1 MLENSCIDYTSEYF
15 NRTIPI
21 ETPITQEQKS
31 ASIIKIE
38 SLLEKLKKAQEINL
52 SMQYN
57 LINTITESQNKMSKI
72 ESMLQKINSIKKPKP
87 KKHMRY
93 TNYIP
98 LDCFYF
104 YTPKRTHLYYH
115 LLERVFESNKKDLDK
130 EENGNN
136 DTSEKIKMNRYNFSK
151 EQDNTLKKIIF
162 LNEKNNIINW
172 ELVSAEMNKIFNS
185 TNNKKNITNKNKNF
199 PNGKEEEENKYY
211 TEDNK
216 ILELSKSNDSNIIE
230 EESLSKKKPKK
241 KTKKKTKSNKDK
253 LNTINNPN
261 NTNNTNTK
269 SITIFSPL
277 ICYVRHLETSS
288 FYKYKKW
295 NKEEDQILR
304 RAILYYGPK
313 NWQQI
318 SYCLDG
324 RNNSQC
330 FHRWMKGINPKIRR
344 DKWSFEEDLTLGI
357 ALNKIY
363 QKKKW
368 SKIANH
374 LLGRTDIQCR
384 ERWCNI
390 LDPSLE
396 DVEWTNEEDL
406 KLLNLY
412 RKHGNKWSL
421 IAKHY
426 GNRTDNTCWR
436 RWKYLTC
443 INVNKSFG
451 EGYSSNINDISGMSK
466 FIVDKGINYDINGNG
481 SIISDFND
489 IGKRNLFKVVKYI
502 RK

>member
-1 MLENSCIDYTSEYF
+1 MLENSCGDYTSEYF

-21 ETPITQEQKS
+21 ESPMIPEQKS
-31 ASIIKIE
+31 NSIAKIE
-38 SLLEKLKKAQEINL
+38 SLLENLKKSQEINL
-52 SMQYN
+52 SMQKN
-57 LINTITESQNKMSKI
+57 LINTITQSQDKMKKI

-87 KKHMRY
+87 KKHLRY
-93 TNYIP
+93 SNYIP
-98 LDCFYF
+98 LDCFYY
-104 YTPKRTHLYYH
+104 YTHKRTHLYYH
-115 LLERVFESNKKDLDK
+115 LLEKVFESCKKDSDK
-130 EENGNN
+130 DENGNN
-136 DTSEKIKMNRYNFSK
+136 NSEERIKTNRYNFSK
-151 EQDNTLKKIIF
+151 DQDIKLNQIIF
-162 LNEKNNIINW
+162 LNQNNNIIKW
-172 ELVSAEMNKIFNS
+172 DLVSTEMNKIYNS
-185 TNNKKNITNKNKNF
+185 EIINKKNNINNINVLEDNIENNENNILSIKDSEDSFSEKSKNK
-199 PNGKEEEENKYY
+199 KSKTKNK
-211 TEDNK
+211 
-216 ILELSKSNDSNIIE
+216 
-230 EESLSKKKPKK
+230 SKKD
-241 KTKKKTKSNKDK
+241 S
-253 LNTINNPN
+253 LNTTKNSPN
-261 NTNNTNTK
+261 SK
-269 SITIFSPL
+269 IIFTPL
-277 ICYVRHLETSS
+277 ICYVRHLETTS

-295 NKEEDQILR
+295 NDEEDAILR

-344 DKWSFEEDLTLGI
+344 DKWSFIEDLTLGI

-406 KLLNLY
+406 KLLNLF
-412 RKHGNKWSL
+412 RKYGNKWSL
-421 IAKHY
+421 IAKDY

-443 INVNKSFG
+443 INLSKSG
-451 EGYSSNINDISGMSK
+451 GDGNSNNINDISGMSK
-466 FIVDKGINYDINGNG
+466 FIVNKDINNNSEYNG
-481 SIISDFND
+481 SHISEFNNSE
-489 IGKRNLFKVVKYI
+489 KKALFKVVNFGK
-502 RK
+502 K

>member
-1 MLENSCIDYTSEYF
+1 MLDNSCQDYTSDYF

-21 ETPITQEQKS
+21 ISSVTQEQKS
-31 ASIIKIE
+31 NSIAKIE
-38 SLLEKLKKAQEINL
+38 QLLENLKKAQALNL
-52 SMQYN
+52 SMQNN
-57 LINTITESQNKMSKI
+57 LINIITESQNKMTKI

-87 KKHMRY
+87 KKHMRSP
-93 TNYIP
+93 NYIP
-98 LDCFYF
+98 LESFY
-104 YTPKRTHLYYH
+104 YYIPKRTHLYFH
-115 LLERVFESNKKDLDK
+115 LLERVFESSKKDSEKDEDALD
-130 EENGNN
+130 N
-136 DTSEKIKMNRYNFSK
+136 SEGKIKMNRFK
-151 EQDNTLKKIIF
+151 FTKDHDNMLNKVIF
-162 LNEKNNIINW
+162 LNEKNNVINW
-172 ELVSAEMNKIFNS
+172 YLVSAEMNKIYNNS
-185 TNNKKNITNKNKNF
+185 KNNKINNNNKNIILNGLEEEENNNSIIKNNNNVINNIIDSNDINKLKDEEDEEIISQKKEKKKNNKKN
-199 PNGKEEEENKYY
+199 KE
-211 TEDNK
+211 
-216 ILELSKSNDSNIIE
+216 SA
-230 EESLSKKKPKK
+230 
-241 KTKKKTKSNKDK
+241 
-253 LNTINNPN
+253 N
-261 NTNNTNTK
+261 NTK
-269 SITIFSPL
+269 ESITIFTPL

-295 NKEEDQILR
+295 NNEEDKILR
-304 RAILYYGPK
+304 KAILYYGPK

-330 FHRWMKGINPKIRR
+330 FHRWMKGINPKIKR

-357 ALNKIY
+357 SLSKIY

-412 RKHGNKWSL
+412 RKYKNKWSL

-443 INVNKSFG
+443 INFSKSNV
-451 EGYSSNINDISGMSK
+451 EGLSNSNINDINGMSK
-466 FIVDKGINYDINGNG
+466 FILDKGLGISQDIN
-481 SIISDFND
+481 SSHVSEFND
-489 IGKRNLFKVVKYI
+489 LGKKMPFKVVNAGK
-502 RK
+502 K

>member
-1 MLENSCIDYTSEYF
+1 MLENSCADYTSEYF

-21 ETPITQEQKS
+21 ESPMNAEQKS
-31 ASIIKIE
+31 NSISKIE

-52 SMQYN
+52 SMQNN
-57 LINTITESQNKMSKI
+57 LINTITQSQDKMKKI
-72 ESMLQKINSIKKPKP
+72 EPMLEKINSIKKPKP

-93 TNYIP
+93 SNYIP

-104 YTPKRTHLYYH
+104 YTPKRIHLYYH
-115 LLERVFESNKKDLDK
+115 LLEKVFESCKKDTDK
-130 EENGNN
+130 DENGNN
-136 DTSEKIKMNRYNFSK
+136 NSEERIKTNRYNFSK
-151 EQDNTLKKIIF
+151 EHDNILNKIIF
-162 LNEKNNIINW
+162 LNEKNNVINW
-172 ELVSAEMNKIFNS
+172 YLVSAEMNNFFNS
-185 TNNKKNITNKNKNF
+185 SNNNKINNINVKDGNKDDIIKTDISNLNSGNNKEHILLSI
-199 PNGKEEEENKYY
+199 KEEEDSFSEK
-211 TEDNK
+211 
-216 ILELSKSNDSNIIE
+216 SKS
-230 EESLSKKKPKK
+230 K
-241 KTKKKTKSNKDK
+241 KTKIKHKSKKDSLNITKKV
-253 LNTINNPN
+253 
-261 NTNNTNTK
+261 TNSK
-269 SITIFSPL
+269 MIFTPL
-277 ICYVRHLETSS
+277 ICYVRYLETTS

-295 NKEEDQILR
+295 NEKEDTILR

-344 DKWSFEEDLTLGI
+344 DKWSFVEDLTLGI

-390 LDPSLE
+390 LDPTLE

-421 IAKHY
+421 IAKNY

-443 INVNKSFG
+443 INLSKSCGDVNSN
-451 EGYSSNINDISGMSK
+451 NINNISGMSK
-466 FIVDKGINYDINGNG
+466 FIVNKETNNNENNGSQVNDFNNSEKKALFRVINYG
-481 SIISDFND
+481 
-489 IGKRNLFKVVKYI
+489 

>member
-1 MLENSCIDYTSEYF
+1 MLENSCGDYTSEYF

-21 ETPITQEQKS
+21 ESPMIPEQKS
-31 ASIIKIE
+31 NSIAKIE
-38 SLLEKLKKAQEINL
+38 SLLENLKKAQEINL
-52 SMQYN
+52 SMQKN
-57 LINTITESQNKMSKI
+57 LINTITQSQDKMKKI

-87 KKHMRY
+87 KKHLRY
-93 TNYIP
+93 SNYIP
-98 LDCFYF
+98 LDCFYY
-104 YTPKRTHLYYH
+104 YTHKRTHLYYH
-115 LLERVFESNKKDLDK
+115 LLEKVFESSKKDSDK
-130 EENGNN
+130 DENGNN
-136 DTSEKIKMNRYNFSK
+136 NSEERIKTNRYNFSK
-151 EQDNTLKKIIF
+151 DQDIKLNQIIF
-162 LNEKNNIINW
+162 LNQNNNIIKW
-172 ELVSAEMNKIFNS
+172 DLVSTEMNKIYNS
-185 TNNKKNITNKNKNF
+185 EIINKKNNINNINVLEDNIENNENNMLSIKDSEDSFSKKSKNK
-199 PNGKEEEENKYY
+199 KSKTKNK
-211 TEDNK
+211 
-216 ILELSKSNDSNIIE
+216 
-230 EESLSKKKPKK
+230 SKKD
-241 KTKKKTKSNKDK
+241 S
-253 LNTINNPN
+253 LNTTKNSPN
-261 NTNNTNTK
+261 SK
-269 SITIFSPL
+269 IIFTPL
-277 ICYVRHLETSS
+277 ICYVRHLETTS

-295 NKEEDQILR
+295 NDEEDAILR

-344 DKWSFEEDLTLGI
+344 DKWSFIEDLTLGI

-406 KLLNLY
+406 KLLNLF
-412 RKHGNKWSL
+412 RKYGNKWSL
-421 IAKHY
+421 IAKDY

-443 INVNKSFG
+443 INLSKSG
-451 EGYSSNINDISGMSK
+451 GDGNSNNINDISGMSK
-466 FIVDKGINYDINGNG
+466 FIVNKDINNNSEYNG
-481 SIISDFND
+481 SHISEFNNSE
-489 IGKRNLFKVVKYI
+489 KKALFKVVNFGK
-502 RK
+502 K

>member
-1 MLENSCIDYTSEYF
+1 MLENSCGDYTSEYF

-21 ETPITQEQKS
+21 ESPMIPEQKS
-31 ASIIKIE
+31 NSIAKIE
-38 SLLEKLKKAQEINL
+38 SLLENLKKAQEINL
-52 SMQYN
+52 SMQKN
-57 LINTITESQNKMSKI
+57 LINTITRSQDKMKKI

-87 KKHMRY
+87 KKHLRY
-93 TNYIP
+93 SNYIP
-98 LDCFYF
+98 LDCFYY
-104 YTPKRTHLYYH
+104 YTHKRTHLYYH
-115 LLERVFESNKKDLDK
+115 LLEKVFESSKKDSDK
-130 EENGNN
+130 DENGNN
-136 DTSEKIKMNRYNFSK
+136 NSEERIKTNRYNFSK
-151 EQDNTLKKIIF
+151 DQDIKLNQIIF
-162 LNEKNNIINW
+162 LNQNNNIIKW
-172 ELVSAEMNKIFNS
+172 DLVSTEMNKIYNCEII
-185 TNNKKNITNKNKNF
+185 NKKNNINNINVLEDNIENNENNILSIKDSEDSFSEKSKNK
-199 PNGKEEEENKYY
+199 KSKTKNK
-211 TEDNK
+211 
-216 ILELSKSNDSNIIE
+216 
-230 EESLSKKKPKK
+230 SKKD
-241 KTKKKTKSNKDK
+241 S
-253 LNTINNPN
+253 LNTTKNSPN
-261 NTNNTNTK
+261 SK
-269 SITIFSPL
+269 IIFTPL
-277 ICYVRHLETSS
+277 ICYVRHLETTS

-295 NKEEDQILR
+295 NDEEDAILR

-344 DKWSFEEDLTLGI
+344 DKWSFIEDLTLGI

-406 KLLNLY
+406 KLLNLF
-412 RKHGNKWSL
+412 RKYGNKWSL
-421 IAKHY
+421 IAKDY

-443 INVNKSFG
+443 INLRKSG
-451 EGYSSNINDISGMSK
+451 GDGNSNNINDISGMSK
-466 FIVDKGINYDINGNG
+466 FIVNKDINNNSEYNG
-481 SIISDFND
+481 SHISEFNNSE
-489 IGKRNLFKVVKYI
+489 KKALFKVVNFGK
-502 RK
+502 K

>member
-1 MLENSCIDYTSEYF
+1 MLENSCGDYTSEYF

-21 ETPITQEQKS
+21 ESPMIPEQKS
-31 ASIIKIE
+31 NSIAKIE
-38 SLLEKLKKAQEINL
+38 SLLENLKKAQEINL
-52 SMQYN
+52 SMQKN
-57 LINTITESQNKMSKI
+57 LINTITQSQDKMKKI

-87 KKHMRY
+87 KKHLRY
-93 TNYIP
+93 SNYIP
-98 LDCFYF
+98 LDCFYY
-104 YTPKRTHLYYH
+104 YTHKRTHLYYH
-115 LLERVFESNKKDLDK
+115 LLEKVFESCKKDSDK
-130 EENGNN
+130 DENGNN
-136 DTSEKIKMNRYNFSK
+136 NSEERIKTNRYNFSK
-151 EQDNTLKKIIF
+151 DQDIKLNQIIF
-162 LNEKNNIINW
+162 LNQNNNIIKW
-172 ELVSAEMNKIFNS
+172 DLVSTEMNKIYNS
-185 TNNKKNITNKNKNF
+185 EIINKKNNINNINVLEDNIENNENNILSIKDSEDSFSKKSKNK
-199 PNGKEEEENKYY
+199 KSKTKNK
-211 TEDNK
+211 
-216 ILELSKSNDSNIIE
+216 
-230 EESLSKKKPKK
+230 SKKDSLNT
-241 KTKKKTKSNKDK
+241 TKK
-253 LNTINNPN
+253 PP
-261 NTNNTNTK
+261 NTK
-269 SITIFSPL
+269 IIFTPL
-277 ICYVRHLETSS
+277 ICYVRHLETTS

-295 NKEEDQILR
+295 NDEEDAILR

-344 DKWSFEEDLTLGI
+344 DKWSFIEDLTLGI

-406 KLLNLY
+406 KLLNLF
-412 RKHGNKWSL
+412 RKYGNKWSL
-421 IAKHY
+421 IAKDY

-443 INVNKSFG
+443 INLSKSG
-451 EGYSSNINDISGMSK
+451 GDGNSNNINDISGMSK
-466 FIVDKGINYDINGNG
+466 FIVNKDINNNSEYNG
-481 SIISDFND
+481 SHISEFNNSE
-489 IGKRNLFKVVKYI
+489 KKALFKVVNFGK
-502 RK
+502 K

>member
-1 MLENSCIDYTSEYF
+1 MLENSCGDYTSEYF

-21 ETPITQEQKS
+21 ESPMIPEQKS
-31 ASIIKIE
+31 NSIAKIE
-38 SLLEKLKKAQEINL
+38 SLLENLKKAQEINL
-52 SMQYN
+52 SMQKN
-57 LINTITESQNKMSKI
+57 LINTITRSQDKMKKI

-87 KKHMRY
+87 KKHLRY
-93 TNYIP
+93 SNYIP
-98 LDCFYF
+98 LDCFYY
-104 YTPKRTHLYYH
+104 YTHKRTHLYYH
-115 LLERVFESNKKDLDK
+115 LLEKVFESCKKDSDK
-130 EENGNN
+130 DENGNN
-136 DTSEKIKMNRYNFSK
+136 NSEERIKTNRYNFSK
-151 EQDNTLKKIIF
+151 DQDIKLNQIIF
-162 LNEKNNIINW
+162 LNQNNNIIKW
-172 ELVSAEMNKIFNS
+172 DLVSTEMNKIYNS
-185 TNNKKNITNKNKNF
+185 EIINKKNNINNINVLEDNIENNENNMLSIKDSEDSFSKKSKNK
-199 PNGKEEEENKYY
+199 KSKTKNK
-211 TEDNK
+211 
-216 ILELSKSNDSNIIE
+216 
-230 EESLSKKKPKK
+230 SKKD
-241 KTKKKTKSNKDK
+241 S
-253 LNTINNPN
+253 LNTTKNSPN
-261 NTNNTNTK
+261 SK
-269 SITIFSPL
+269 IIFTPL
-277 ICYVRHLETSS
+277 ICYVRHLETTS

-295 NKEEDQILR
+295 NDEEDAILR

-344 DKWSFEEDLTLGI
+344 DKWSFIEDLTLGI

-406 KLLNLY
+406 KLLNLF
-412 RKHGNKWSL
+412 RKYGNKWSL
-421 IAKHY
+421 IAKDY

-443 INVNKSFG
+443 INLSKSG
-451 EGYSSNINDISGMSK
+451 GDGNSNNINDISGMSK
-466 FIVDKGINYDINGNG
+466 FIVNKDINNNSEYNG
-481 SIISDFND
+481 SHISEFNNSE
-489 IGKRNLFKVVKYI
+489 KKALFKVVNFGK
-502 RK
+502 K

>member
-1 MLENSCIDYTSEYF
+1 MLDNSCQDYNSEYF

-21 ETPITQEQKS
+21 ETPLTQDQKS
-31 ASIIKIE
+31 ISISKIE
-38 SLLEKLKKAQEINL
+38 SLLEKLKSAQKINL
-52 SMQYN
+52 SMQN
-57 LINTITESQNKMSKI
+57 SLINTITESQNNMNKI
-72 ESMLQKINSIKKPKP
+72 ESMLQKINSIKKSKP
-87 KKHMRY
+87 KKHMRSP
-93 TNYIP
+93 NYIP
-98 LDCFYF
+98 LECFYY
-104 YTPKRTHLYYH
+104 YTPKRTHLYFH
-115 LLERVFESNKKDLDK
+115 LLERVFESCKKDSEK
-130 EENGNN
+130 EENGVNN
-136 DTSEKIKMNRYNFSK
+136 TETKNKTNRFKLTK
-151 EQDNTLKKIIF
+151 EHDNALNKIIF
-162 LNEKNNIINW
+162 LNEKNNVVNW
-172 ELVSAEMNKIFNS
+172 YLVSAEMNNIFNIA
-185 TNNKKNITNKNKNF
+185 NKKNINNNSFNSIDENNINNNSINNSLNNTNNNLLSIKDLEDEN
-199 PNGKEEEENKYY
+199 EEEISIN
-211 TEDNK
+211 
-216 ILELSKSNDSNIIE
+216 
-230 EESLSKKKPKK
+230 KKPKK
-241 KTKKKTKSNKDK
+241 KTNKKSKQNKDSSNDK
-253 LNTINNPN
+253 AL
-261 NTNNTNTK
+261 
-269 SITIFSPL
+269 TIFTPL
-277 ICYVRHLETSS
+277 ICYIRNLETSS

-295 NKEEDQILR
+295 NKNEDDILK

-330 FHRWMKGINPKIRR
+330 FHRWMKGINPKIKR
-344 DKWSFEEDLTLGI
+344 DKWTFEEDLTLGI

-412 RKHGNKWSL
+412 RKYGNKWSL

-443 INVNKSFG
+443 INFSKSCG
-451 EGYSSNINDISGMSK
+451 EGFSNNINDISGMSK
-466 FIVDKGINYDINGNG
+466 FVVDRGIGDMPSSSQIGE
-481 SIISDFND
+481 FND
-489 IGKRNLFKVVKYI
+489 LGKKALFRVVNITK
-502 RK
+502 K

>member
-1 MLENSCIDYTSEYF
+1 MLENSCGDYTSEYF

-21 ETPITQEQKS
+21 ESPMIPEQKS
-31 ASIIKIE
+31 NSIAKIE
-38 SLLEKLKKAQEINL
+38 SLLENLKKAQEINL
-52 SMQYN
+52 SMQKN
-57 LINTITESQNKMSKI
+57 LINTITRSQDKMKKI

-87 KKHMRY
+87 KKHLRY
-93 TNYIP
+93 SNYIP
-98 LDCFYF
+98 LDCFYY
-104 YTPKRTHLYYH
+104 YTHKRTHLYYH
-115 LLERVFESNKKDLDK
+115 LLEKVFESCKKDSDK
-130 EENGNN
+130 DENGNN
-136 DTSEKIKMNRYNFSK
+136 NSEERIKTNRYNFSK
-151 EQDNTLKKIIF
+151 DQDIKLNQIIF
-162 LNEKNNIINW
+162 LNQNNNIIKW
-172 ELVSAEMNKIFNS
+172 DLVSTEMNKIYNS
-185 TNNKKNITNKNKNF
+185 EIINKKNNINNINVLEDNIENNENNILSIKDSEDSFSEKSKNK
-199 PNGKEEEENKYY
+199 KSKTKNK
-211 TEDNK
+211 
-216 ILELSKSNDSNIIE
+216 
-230 EESLSKKKPKK
+230 SKKDSLNI
-241 KTKKKTKSNKDK
+241 TKKS
-253 LNTINNPN
+253 PN
-261 NTNNTNTK
+261 SK
-269 SITIFSPL
+269 IIFTPL
-277 ICYVRHLETSS
+277 ICYVRHLETTS

-295 NKEEDQILR
+295 NDEEDAILR

-344 DKWSFEEDLTLGI
+344 DKWSFIEDLTLGI

-406 KLLNLY
+406 KLLNLF
-412 RKHGNKWSL
+412 RKYGNKWSL
-421 IAKHY
+421 IAKDY

-443 INVNKSFG
+443 INLSKSG
-451 EGYSSNINDISGMSK
+451 GDGNSNNINDISGMSK
-466 FIVDKGINYDINGNG
+466 FIVNKDINNNSEYNG
-481 SIISDFND
+481 SHISEFNNSE
-489 IGKRNLFKVVKYI
+489 KKALFKVVNFGK
-502 RK
+502 K

>member
-1 MLENSCIDYTSEYF
+1 
-15 NRTIPI
+15 
-21 ETPITQEQKS
+21 
-31 ASIIKIE
+31 
-38 SLLEKLKKAQEINL
+38 
-52 SMQYN
+52 
-57 LINTITESQNKMSKI
+57 
-72 ESMLQKINSIKKPKP
+72 MLQKINSIKKPKP
-87 KKHMRY
+87 KKHLRY
-93 TNYIP
+93 SKYIP
-98 LDCFYF
+98 LDCFYY
-104 YTPKRTHLYYH
+104 YTPKRIHLYYH
-115 LLERVFESNKKDLDK
+115 LLEKVFESSKKDSDK
-130 EENGNN
+130 DEKENNNSEER
-136 DTSEKIKMNRYNFSK
+136 IKTNRYNFSK
-151 EQDNTLKKIIF
+151 EQDNLLNKIIF
-162 LNEKNNIINW
+162 LNEKNNVINW
-172 ELVSAEMNKIFNS
+172 YLVSAEMNNIFNS
-185 TNNKKNITNKNKNF
+185 ANNNKNNNINIKD
-199 PNGKEEEENKYY
+199 
-211 TEDNK
+211 DN
-216 ILELSKSNDSNIIE
+216 NDNIISTNIINIDNDNNNNLISLKSE
-230 EESLSKKKPKK
+230 EDSFSEKS
-241 KTKKKTKSNKDK
+241 KTKKIKIKNKSKKESQNITKKVTKSKM
-253 LNTINNPN
+253 
-261 NTNNTNTK
+261 
-269 SITIFSPL
+269 IFTPL
-277 ICYVRHLETSS
+277 ICYVRYLETTS

-295 NKEEDQILR
+295 NEKEDTILR

-344 DKWSFEEDLTLGI
+344 DKWSFLEDLTLGI

-390 LDPSLE
+390 LDPTLE

-406 KLLNLY
+406 KLLNLF

-443 INVNKSFG
+443 INLSKSCG
-451 EGYSSNINDISGMSK
+451 DANSNNINDISGMSK
-466 FIVDKGINYDINGNG
+466 FIVNKEMNNSEINE
-481 SIISDFND
+481 SHVSDFNNSE
-489 IGKRNLFKVVKYI
+489 KKALFKVVNFG